1 MSKIEQSWYQGI
13 SLLTI
18 LLLPLS
24 LLFWLL
30 STLRRV
36 AYQIGL
42 CKAYTSPVPVIV
54 VGNISVGGNG
64 KTPFVI
70 WLVSYLQQRN
80 LKVGVISRGY
90 GGHSECYPLS
100 VTATTSPASAGDEPV
115 LIQRRLGCPVV
126 VGPNREANIKQL
138 LGEHSLDVIVSDDGM
153 QHYKM
158 ARAIECCI
166 VDSQRRFG
174 NGFIMPA
181 GPLRETQARLK
192 SVDLVIENGGDNP
205 FNYQLKSAA
214 LLTVANAATA
224 QAPLLEGHAVS
235 AIGNPQR
242 FENSLREQDISLLSC
257 HHYRD
262 HYAYSAADFAQFND
276 EIVFMTE
283 KDAVKC
289 QPFAKPTWYFLPV
302 DAEPSAAVVT
312 KLNLLLK
319 EKGILDGL

>member
-1 MSKIEQSWYQGI
+1 MSKIEQSWYQGLSVI
-13 SLLTI
+13 TV

-24 LLFWLL
+24 LVFWLI
-30 STLRRV
+30 STVRRA
-36 AYQIGL
+36 AYEIGF
-42 CKAYTSPVPVIV
+42 CKAYMSPVPVIV

-70 WLVSYLQQRN
+70 WLVSHLQQHN

-90 GGHSECYPLS
+90 GGHSKDYPLT
-100 VTATTSPASAGDEPV
+100 VTESTSPADAGDEPV
-115 LIQRRLGCPVV
+115 LIQRRLACPVV

-138 LGEHSLDVIVSDDGM
+138 LSEHQLDVIVSDDGM

-181 GPLRETQARLK
+181 GPLRETQARLN

-205 FNYQLKSAA
+205 FNYQLKSAE
-214 LLTVANAATA
+214 LLTVANATA
-224 QAPLLEGHAVS
+224 AQTTLLEGHAVS

-242 FENSLREQDISLLSC
+242 FENSLREQGISLLSC

-262 HYAYSAADFAQFND
+262 HYAYSSADFEKFND

-289 QPFAKPTWYFLPV
+289 QLFAKPTWYFLPV
-302 DAEPSAAVVT
+302 DAQPSAAVVT
-312 KLNLLLK
+312 KLDLLLK

>member
-1 MSKIEQSWYQGI
+1 MSKIEQSWYQGT
-13 SLLTI
+13 SLITI

-30 STLRRV
+30 SMLRR
-36 AYQIGL
+36 AAFKLGL
-42 CKAYTSPVPVIV
+42 CKAYISPVPVIV

-70 WLVSYLQQRN
+70 WLVSHLQQRN

-90 GGHSECYPLS
+90 GGNSENYPLI
-100 VTATTSPASAGDEPV
+100 VTASTSAAKAGDEPV

-138 LGEHSLDVIVSDDGM
+138 LAEHQLDVIVSDDGM

-181 GPLRETQARLK
+181 GPLRETQSRLK

-205 FNYQLKSAA
+205 FNYQLNSGE
-214 LLTVANAATA
+214 LLTVANATA
-224 QAPLLEGHAVS
+224 AQTTLLEGHAVS

-242 FENSLREQDISLLSC
+242 FENSLREQGISLLSC

-262 HYAYSAADFAQFND
+262 HYAYSADDFTQFND

-302 DAEPSAAVVT
+302 NAEPSAAVVT